1 MLPEIVFAMSGK
13 SFSLFGLAWFGILMY
28 NFKITKLNLTKP
40 NQNEL
45 KLLPDIAKI
54 ISGNFYPLK
63 FFDSRS

>member
-13 SFSLFGLAWFGILMY
+13 SFSLFGLVWFGILMY

-63 FFDSRS
+63 FLDSRS